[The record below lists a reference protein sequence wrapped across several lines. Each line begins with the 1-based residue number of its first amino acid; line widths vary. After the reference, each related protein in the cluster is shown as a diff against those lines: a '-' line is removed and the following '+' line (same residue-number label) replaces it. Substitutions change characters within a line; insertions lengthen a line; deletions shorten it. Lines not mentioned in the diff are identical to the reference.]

1 MTTSH
6 PQPDPQPD
14 ADAIPK
20 TMRAIEIAEPG
31 GPDVLQPVTRMVP
44 QPGVGEVL
52 VRVAAAGVNY
62 ADTLQR
68 RGRHPPPPGTSDL
81 PGLEVAG
88 TIVRV
93 GDAVPDW
100 RVGNR
105 VCALLA
111 GGGYADYCIAPA
123 PQCLPVPAGMDFVSA
138 AAIPEAFFTVWT
150 NVFESGAL
158 KSGETFLVHGGSS
171 GIGTTA
177 IQLAHAFGARVY
189 ATAGSPAKCEACERL
204 GAAHAV
210 NYRTEDFVA
219 AIRTLTQAPLTHTS
233 GVDLIL
239 DMVAGDYFA
248 RNLDLLVMGGRLV
261 QIGYFKSP
269 KVELDLSLI
278 MRKRLIVTGSTL
290 RQRSIAEKG
299 AIAGALRTRVWPLL
313 ERGIA
318 RPVIHATFPLALASQ
333 AHRTLEDGAHIG
345 KIVLVTEA

>member
-6 PQPDPQPD
+6 PQPDPQPG
-14 ADAIPK
+14 AEAIPK
-20 TMRAIEIAEPG
+20 TMRAIEIAQPG
-31 GPDVLQPVTRMVP
+31 GPDALQPVTRMMP
-44 QPGVGEVL
+44 QPGAGEVL
-52 VRVAAAGVNY
+52 VQVAAAGVNY

-68 RGRHPPPPGTSDL
+68 RGRYPLAPGTPDI
-81 PGLEVAG
+81 PGLEVSG

-93 GDAVPDW
+93 GDSVEGW
-100 RVGNR
+100 RIGDR
-105 VCALLA
+105 ICALLA
-111 GGGYADYCIAPA
+111 GGGYADYCLAPA

-150 NVFESGAL
+150 NVFESGGL

-177 IQLAHAFGARVY
+177 IQLARAFGALVY

-210 NYRTEDFVA
+210 NYRSEDFVA
-219 AIRTLTQAPLTHTS
+219 AIRTLTQGR

-269 KVELDLSLI
+269 KVELDLSMI
-278 MRKRLIVTGSTL
+278 MRKRLIVTGSVL
-290 RQRSIAEKG
+290 RPRSIAEKG
-299 AIAGALRTRVWPLL
+299 AIAAALRTHVWPLL
-313 ERGIA
+313 ERGVV
-318 RPVIHATFPLALASQ
+318 RPVIQATYPLTGASQ
-333 AHRTLEDGAHIG
+333 AHRTLEEGAHIG
-345 KIVLVTEA
+345 KIVLVAEA